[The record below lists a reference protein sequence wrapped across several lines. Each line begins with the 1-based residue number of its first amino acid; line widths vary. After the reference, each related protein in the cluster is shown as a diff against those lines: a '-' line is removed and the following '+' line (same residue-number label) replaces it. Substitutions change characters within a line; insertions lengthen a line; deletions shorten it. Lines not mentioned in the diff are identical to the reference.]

1 LFQKTTPSRIYQD
14 VVEQIQR
21 AILDGRFKPGDKLP
35 PQRTLMEMFATSR
48 ASIREALRVLEQ
60 KGLIAV
66 KLGVNGGAVVQTADT
81 APVADVLTLL
91 MQRQQVS
98 VDHLAEF
105 RLSVEGDVA
114 ALAAERAGAADISR
128 LREMLQQAASHLKA
142 WPAQR
147 PEFMQMDIRLH
158 VALAEIAGNPVF
170 VAVLRMVHETLLGL
184 YERFMVHRRE
194 ILEENYRDLCA
205 LVEAVADGKGGEA
218 RRLARR
224 HVTRF
229 QEHIHAEQAV
239 RNDANDNAAPRRPQR
254 QKA

>member
-14 VVEQIQR
+14 VVDQIQG

-35 PQRTLMEMFATSR
+35 PQRALMAMFQTSR

-60 KGLIAV
+60 KGLLAI
-66 KLGVNGGAVVQTADT
+66 KLGVSGGAVVQTVDT
-81 APVADVLTLL
+81 APVTDVLTLL
-91 MQRQQVS
+91 MRQQQVS

-114 ALAAERAGAADISR
+114 ALAAERANEADLAR
-128 LREMLQQAASHLKA
+128 LRDMLRQAERHLKA
-142 WPAQR
+142 WPAR
-147 PEFMQMDIRLH
+147 LPEFMQIDIRLH

-205 LVEAVADGKGGEA
+205 LVEAVSGGDGGEA
-218 RRLARR
+218 RRLARQ

-229 QEHIHAEQAV
+229 QAHIHAEQ
-239 RNDANDNAAPRRPQR
+239 DAMRDAPDMIPPHRLLREET
-254 QKA
+254 